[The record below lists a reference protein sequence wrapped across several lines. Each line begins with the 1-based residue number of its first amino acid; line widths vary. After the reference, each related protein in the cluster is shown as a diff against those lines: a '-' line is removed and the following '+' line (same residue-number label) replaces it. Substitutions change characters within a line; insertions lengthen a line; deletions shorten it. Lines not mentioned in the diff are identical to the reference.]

1 MPSFPVI
8 DAHVHLWDPGRFHY
22 PWLDG
27 IPALRRP
34 FLPADYTAACGPV
47 PVGAM
52 VFMQCE
58 TAFAQAMDEAR
69 WVSVLAQQEPRL
81 QAIVPWAPLEQGKG
95 SCGYLEELARLPLV
109 KGVRRLIQPESD
121 PGFCLQPGVVE
132 GVQELARFGFSFDL
146 CISHRQLPNTIRL
159 VRQCP
164 AVTFI
169 LDHIGKPDIKNRLRH
184 PWEQELREL
193 ARLPNVVC
201 KLSGLVTEADLA
213 QWTPQDL
220 KPYLDHVLDCFG
232 FDRVLFGGD
241 WPVVTLASAYPRWV
255 AALEWAV
262 AGCTAGDQANLF
274 WNNAARIYRITNKPA
289 FMNRAA

>member
-1 MPSFPVI
+1 MPSFPI
-8 DAHVHLWDPGRFHY
+8 LDAHVHLWDPTRFHY

-47 PVGAM
+47 TVDAM

-58 TAFAQAMDEAR
+58 TAFAQALDEAR
-69 WVSVLAQQEPRL
+69 WVSALAKEEPRL
-81 QAIVPWAPLEQGKG
+81 RAIIPWAPLEQGED
-95 SCGYLEELARLPLV
+95 SRAHLEALAGLPLV
-109 KGVRRLIQPESD
+109 KGVRRLIQSETDPE
-121 PGFCLQPGVVE
+121 FCLQPGFVK
-132 GVQELARFGFSFDL
+132 GVQTLARFGFTFDL
-146 CISHRQLPNTIRL
+146 CISHRQLANTIKL

-169 LDHIGKPDIKNRLRH
+169 LDHIGKPDIKNRRRE

-193 ARLPNVVC
+193 ARLPNVAC
-201 KLSGLVTEADLA
+201 KLSGLVTEADVA

-220 KPYLDHVLDCFG
+220 KPYIDHVLTCFG

-241 WPVVTLASAYPRWV
+241 WPVVTLASPSPRWV
-255 AALEWAV
+255 SARDWAI
-262 AGCTAGDQANLF
+262 AGCAAEDQKKLF
-274 WNNAARIYRITNKPA
+274 YRNAIRLYRIKN
-289 FMNRAA
+289 